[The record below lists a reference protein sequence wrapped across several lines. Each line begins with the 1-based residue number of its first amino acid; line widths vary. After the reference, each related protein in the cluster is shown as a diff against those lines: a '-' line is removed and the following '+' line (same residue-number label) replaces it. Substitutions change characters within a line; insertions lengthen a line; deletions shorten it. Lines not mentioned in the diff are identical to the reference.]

1 MWIQRLRRDLPHHAA
16 IIDGLARA
24 VSADVRW
31 RFLSVSCSLGR
42 GNADRFSD
50 IDAGI
55 GFDGPID
62 AGDLERDAVRLAE
75 SAGDLLDAL
84 VHHWTGL
91 ADDERRIAAE
101 YRSGVQLDLVFHAA
115 SRRTGRLPDE
125 EYAVVDKDG
134 RLDDVPR
141 ARLAARAALVPG
153 RCREWSFLGWWAV
166 SDTAKYLRRGSLFEA
181 ATRLE
186 TIREHALRL
195 FAAAQGIRFP
205 DYGLTSLLD
214 YPPGKLPV
222 GLAATYARP
231 DDRAALAQAAL
242 AAADLLE
249 RCAARAASALGIDL
263 DTPMASAVRQR
274 LADAVASINDRCQTP
289 RRPS

>member
-1 MWIQRLRRDLPHHAA
+1 
-16 IIDGLARA
+16 
-24 VSADVRW
+24 
-31 RFLSVSCSLGR
+31 
-42 GNADRFSD
+42 
-50 IDAGI
+50 
-55 GFDGPID
+55 
-62 AGDLERDAVRLAE
+62 
-75 SAGDLLDAL
+75 
-84 VHHWTGL
+84 
-91 ADDERRIAAE
+91 
-101 YRSGVQLDLVFHAA
+101 
-115 SRRTGRLPDE
+115 
-125 EYAVVDKDG
+125 
-134 RLDDVPR
+134 
-141 ARLAARAALVPG
+141 
-153 RCREWSFLGWWAV
+153 V